1 MTPTAAEI
9 AEALVPMLVPELE
22 RIVDRALS
30 LQKQPKRVSTKAA
43 LRELDYASPKT
54 LWALLAKAGRR
65 PYLDKSGRRAGV
77 YRADL
82 DALLAGPR

>member
-1 MTPTAAEI
+1 MNPTAAEI

-43 LRELDYASPKT
+43 LLELGYQSPRT
-54 LWALLAKAGRR
+54 LWAKLDAAGRR
-65 PYLDKSGRRAGV
+65 PYLDKGGRRAGV

-82 DALLAGPR
+82 DALLAGPM